1 MLRDESF
8 SLTIRV
14 HHGSGYIC
22 SSEAL
27 GVVSEDINFFDDR
40 VAMLVMVQLQLQKTS
55 SVPVYVPGLFY
66 TTQHGKYFV

>member
-22 SSEAL
+22 SSVAL
-27 GVVSEDINFFDDR
+27 GVVSEDIKFFLMTER
-40 VAMLVMVQLQLQKTS
+40 LC
-55 SVPVYVPGLFY
+55 
-66 TTQHGKYFV
+66 